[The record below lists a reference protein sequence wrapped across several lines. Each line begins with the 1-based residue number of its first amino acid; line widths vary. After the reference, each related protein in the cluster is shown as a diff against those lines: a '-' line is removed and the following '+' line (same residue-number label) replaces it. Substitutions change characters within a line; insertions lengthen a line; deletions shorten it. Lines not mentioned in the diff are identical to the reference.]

1 MKDSDKLY
9 NFSSIKEIFEIEDS
23 RDTFYSKADK
33 GEEIPQPIKTNK
45 QGYRYW
51 NINHLAVIGEKYSK
65 LPQTRSHQAPVI
77 NFYVSKGGGSHK
89 TTDAFNFASFLGI
102 HGKKVLV
109 VGLDFQMNISR
120 KFNINNS
127 KSATES
133 TGIVYKSMYDI
144 LANDKNPEEAIYQTD
159 FPNVW
164 IIPES
169 SNLVRLE
176 AWLLSKTKREYKIQN
191 VLDSLR
197 RDFDVIIIDNNPSW
211 SQLSLNALFACDIN
225 IASIGTDSNTL
236 EALPQFFDTLE
247 DADINL
253 KENIL
258 VLGMTENNAFKAQS
272 KNYIKKTFGDI
283 CLDSD
288 IRKSPRIDEANA
300 LHLPVILHDPK
311 SPVADDYRKVCTE
324 IWSRSVD
331 LKNSIDFP
339 EDKNTSLKTKT
350 SSNNLMEL

>member
-1 MKDSDKLY
+1 MSETETLY
-9 NFSSIKEIFEIEDS
+9 NFSAIKDIFEITES
-23 RDTFYSKADK
+23 RDTFYSKAEK
-33 GEEIPQPIKTNK
+33 GDEIPSPTKTNK

-51 NINHLAVIGEKYSK
+51 NVRDLAVIGEKYSK
-65 LPQTRSHQAPVI
+65 LPSTKSRLAPII

-89 TTDAFNFASFLGI
+89 TTDAFNVATFLGI

-144 LANDKNPEEAIYQTD
+144 LANEKPAEEAVYETS

-176 AWLLSKTKREYKIQN
+176 AWLLSKTKREYKIKQ
-191 VLDSLR
+191 VLDTLR
-197 RDFDVIIIDNNPSW
+197 KEFDAIIIDNNPSW

-236 EALPQFFDTLE
+236 EALPQFFDTLD
-247 DADINL
+247 DAEINL
-253 KENIL
+253 PENVL

-311 SPVADDYRKVCTE
+311 SPVADDYKKVCTE
-324 IWSRSVD
+324 IWSRAVEVRNGID
-331 LKNSIDFP
+331 LNRPTPNSGI
-339 EDKNTSLKTKT
+339 NQSL
-350 SSNNLMEL
+350 NP

>member
-1 MKDSDKLY
+1 MQEQESLY
-9 NFSSIKEIFEIEDS
+9 NFSAITQIFGLTES
-23 RDTFYSKADK
+23 RDTFYSKAEK
-33 GEEIPQPIKTNK
+33 GDEIPSPIKTNQ

-51 NINHLAVIGEKYSK
+51 NIKHLAIIGEKYSNLTSTK
-65 LPQTRSHQAPVI
+65 SKEAPIV

-89 TTDAFNFASFLGI
+89 TTDAFNFATFLGI
-102 HGKKVLV
+102 HGKRVLV

-127 KSATES
+127 KSAIENS
-133 TGIVYKSMYDI
+133 GKVYKSMYDI
-144 LANDKNPEEAIYQTD
+144 LANGCNIEEAIYQTN
-159 FPNVW
+159 FPNVC

-176 AWLLSKTKREYKIQN
+176 AWLLSETHREYKIKN
-191 VLDSLR
+191 ILDPLR
-197 RDFDVIIIDNNPSW
+197 KEFDVIIIDNNPSW
-211 SQLSLNALFACDIN
+211 SQLSVNALFSCDVN
-225 IASIGTDSNTL
+225 IASIGIDSNTL

-247 DADINL
+247 DAKINL

-258 VLGMTENNAFKAQS
+258 VLGMTETNAFKAQS
-272 KNYIKKTFGDI
+272 KNYIRKTFGDI

-324 IWSRSVD
+324 IWSRAVEV
-331 LKNSIDFP
+331 KNQTDFP
-339 EDKNTSLKTKT
+339 ESNLRSSDKPKVSV
-350 SSNNLMEL
+350 EL